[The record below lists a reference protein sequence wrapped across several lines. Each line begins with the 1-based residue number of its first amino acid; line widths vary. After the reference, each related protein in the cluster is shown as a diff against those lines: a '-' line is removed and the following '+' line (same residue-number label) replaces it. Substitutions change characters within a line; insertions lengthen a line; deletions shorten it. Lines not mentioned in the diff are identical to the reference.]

1 MQFNVR
7 VETRI
12 PGRKPTGDVLAIEA
26 LNEMHAG
33 ELAKLEAR
41 VKYPGG
47 TPLVRGIRASTAV
60 WSQSWEPPA
69 PVLEGEEPATPH
81 QDADEQVPRET
92 AQPQRRPFAEWN
104 AMKWFA
110 LKGHAKHA
118 SGIEPKDKK
127 EALVMLQERQLIA
140 P

>member
-1 MQFNVR
+1 MQFSVR
-7 VETRI
+7 VETRV
-12 PGRKPTGDVLAIEA
+12 PGRLPMGDTLTIDA
-26 LNEMHAG
+26 LNEMQAG

-41 VKYPGG
+41 SKYPGG

-60 WSQSWEPPA
+60 WSQSWAPPE
-69 PVLEGEEPATPH
+69 PVLEGEEPAN
-81 QDADEQVPRET
+81 QDADEQGPRET
-92 AQPQRRPFAEWN
+92 AQPVRRPFAEWN
-104 AMKWFA
+104 SMKWFG
-110 LKGHAKHA
+110 LKAHAKHA